1 VIQTCTR
8 IQKTPNNARTVVCRM
23 YGNSEIPL
31 KQFIFDEDE
40 SVFCAKIPTKVLG
53 NPRKFTT
60 MNYK

>member
-1 VIQTCTR
+1 
-8 IQKTPNNARTVVCRM
+8 M